1 MKINLNKLLQITKI
15 VVTAGL
21 LILFLFLIYQKLVPN
36 NSLTYNY
43 NFSGQERFIQG
54 FYPEGRVAQ
63 YDDLQRIIFEPVYLD
78 VYSPRTFKKAK
89 VILRYY
95 RPYDVQAKFG
105 LKLVQNDWAFYFE
118 ELPETPDGYI
128 DYEMEFDLTNAERI
142 KNKYKFILAFQ
153 ELGITNEKVLVDS
166 IKITLEK

>member
-1 MKINLNKLLQITKI
+1 MKINLSKLLQIIKI
-15 VVTAGL
+15 VVTVGL
-21 LILFLFLIYQKLVPN
+21 LILFFFLIYQKIVPTK
-36 NSLTYNY
+36 SLTYDY
-43 NFSGQERFIQG
+43 DFSGQERFVQG

-78 VYSPRTFKKAK
+78 VYAPQKFKKAK
-89 VILRYY
+89 VNLHYY

-105 LKLVQNDWAFYFE
+105 IKLKQNDWAFFFE

-128 DYEMEFDLTNAERI
+128 DYEMEFNLENAERI

-153 ELGITNEKVLVDS
+153 ELGITNEKVLIDN
-166 IKITLEK
+166 IQIALEK